1 MNDNTQA
8 PGEPRLSSPLPA
20 LPPSEDTSSLPR
32 PEWMPLDEVA
42 QTWADF
48 VRYACHAHA
57 LQAVGSAFLALSF
70 ELSAHTHYTQA
81 YQGLWKCSSVM
92 VAHTLRE
99 AIIDLREACQ
109 QWAGA
114 DLWLERFANET
125 RHDEEML
132 ATIHDL
138 FGDIREQQSRLWLLL
153 LRVQKEQR
161 TGGSEPL
168 VVHCGHLSSSQ
179 ATAGEE
185 GRVSP

>member
-1 MNDNTQA
+1 MNDIQA
-8 PGEPRLSSPLPA
+8 PGNSRLSSSPA
-20 LPPSEDTSSLPR
+20 LAAGEDTSSLTR
-32 PEWMPLDEVA
+32 PEWMPLGEVA

-48 VRYACHAHA
+48 APRACHAHA

-70 ELSAHTHYTQA
+70 ELSAHSHYDLA
-81 YQGLWKCSSVM
+81 YHGLWKCSSTM
-92 VAHTLRE
+92 VAHTLGE

-109 QWAGA
+109 QWSGA
-114 DLWLERFANET
+114 ALWLERFANGT
-125 RHDEEML
+125 RHDVEML
-132 ATIHDL
+132 ATAHDL

-179 ATAGEE
+179 ATAGVE

>member
-1 MNDNTQA
+1 MNDIQA
-8 PGEPRLSSPLPA
+8 PGNSRLSSSPA
-20 LPPSEDTSSLPR
+20 LAAGDDIFSLPHS
-32 PEWMPLDEVA
+32 EWMPLDEVA

-48 VRYACHAHA
+48 ASCACHAHA

-70 ELSAHTHYTQA
+70 ELSAHSHYDLA
-81 YQGLWKCSSVM
+81 YHGLWKCSSTM
-92 VAHTLRE
+92 VAHTLGE

-109 QWAGA
+109 QWSGA
-114 DLWLERFANET
+114 ALWLERFANGT
-125 RHDEEML
+125 RHDVEML
-132 ATIHDL
+132 ATAHDL

-179 ATAGEE
+179 ATAGVE